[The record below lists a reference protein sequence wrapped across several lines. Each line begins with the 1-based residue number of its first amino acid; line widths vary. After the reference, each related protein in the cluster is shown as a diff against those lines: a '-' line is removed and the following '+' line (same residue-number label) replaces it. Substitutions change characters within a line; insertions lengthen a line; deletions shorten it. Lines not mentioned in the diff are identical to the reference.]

1 MKSMSG
7 NVFFDSNILIYA
19 IDSSPEESRKSTRAR
34 QLIRDHIQRRS
45 GVISIQVVQEFF
57 VVATQ
62 KIAIPLSSGQ
72 TLEYLNY
79 LSIMEIVRPDYG
91 MVVTAVHI
99 HKRFQISFW
108 DAMIIQAAASARCDT
123 IWSEDLQDGFKIN
136 GLKVVNP
143 FK

>member
-19 IDSSPEESRKSTRAR
+19 IDSSPEESHKSTRAR

-72 TLEYLNY
+72 ALEYLNY

-91 MVVTAVHI
+91 MVVTAIHI

-108 DAMIIQAAASARCDT
+108 DAMIIQAAASTRCDT